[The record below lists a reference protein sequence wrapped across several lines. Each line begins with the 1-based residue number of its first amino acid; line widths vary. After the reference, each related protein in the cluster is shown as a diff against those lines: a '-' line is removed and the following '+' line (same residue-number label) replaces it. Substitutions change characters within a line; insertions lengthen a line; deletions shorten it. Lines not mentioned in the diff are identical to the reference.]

1 MLFENTLATVTP
13 LSNLVIVGMG
23 ASRMYVGRL
32 VLLLDEDAT
41 TAAAAAVDIFIAT
54 AADADDDDD
63 DADGW
68 VAAAARIRRLASWS
82 MMTTLMIR

>member
-1 MLFENTLATVTP
+1 MFENTLATVTP
-13 LSNLVIVGMG
+13 LSNLVMVGMG
-23 ASRMYVGRL
+23 ASRMYDGRL
-32 VLLLDEDAT
+32 VLLLLEDAT
-41 TAAAAAVDIFIAT
+41 VAAAAVDIFIAT

-82 MMTTLMIR
+82 MMTTTMMIR